1 MERTTNFSHKEI
13 SELVY
18 ALALAQARNNSL
30 AVDCSL
36 KELSAQDSD
45 TLEDYKAERASYSAA
60 ADIDA
65 MLIEKVVSGKVVM
78 IEVD

>member
-1 MERTTNFSHKEI
+1 MERTMNFSHEEI
-13 SELVY
+13 SELVC

-36 KELSAQDSD
+36 KELAAQDSD
-45 TLEDYKAERASYSAA
+45 MLEVYKAERESYSTA